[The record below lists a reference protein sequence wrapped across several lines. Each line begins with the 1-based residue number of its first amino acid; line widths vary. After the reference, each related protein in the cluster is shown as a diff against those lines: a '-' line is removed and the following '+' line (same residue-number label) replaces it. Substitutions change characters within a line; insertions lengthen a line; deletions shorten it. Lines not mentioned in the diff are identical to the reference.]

1 MNKWLR
7 VLIAVLS
14 MSVLAG
20 CSGEG
25 SVEITSRSAE
35 GAEIYIDGDLK
46 GYMASGAYEIML
58 SEGKHDIEL
67 IYPISDPDKYDQYY
81 AQKSIVVADK
91 SSQSIRVSLSPR
103 QSPGYKEQWE
113 EKQRKQMEAALAL
126 IAADMVTIPSGSF
139 KMGSNEDS
147 SEKPIHNVQIKSF
160 KMGKYEVTQAQWKAV
175 MGSNLGS
182 TPSNFRGDNRPVEQ
196 VSWNDIQR
204 FLGKLNKQSGKTF
217 RLPSEAEWEYA
228 ARAGT
233 SSKWSW
239 GNSEGSAGSY
249 VWYDKNSGSK
259 THPVGQKKPNAF
271 GLYDMHG
278 NVWEWVQDNWH
289 DSYRGAPS
297 DGSVWGGGDSRLR
310 VLRGGSWYD
319 GALRSAHRYYYLP
332 GDSYG
337 SIGFRLV
344 RQP

>member
-46 GYMASGAYEIML
+46 GYMASGAYGIML

-67 IYPISDPDKYDQYY
+67 IKPISDPDKYDQYY

-91 SSQSIRVSLSPR
+91 SSQSIRVSLSRR
-103 QSPGYKEQWE
+103 QSPAYKEQWE

-147 SEKPIHNVQIKSF
+147 IEKPVHNVQIKSF

-175 MGSNLGS
+175 MGSN
-182 TPSNFRGDNRPVEQ
+182 PSNFRGDNRPVEQ
-196 VSWNDIQR
+196 VSWNDIQS

-249 VWYDKNSGSK
+249 VWYGKNSGSK

-297 DGSVWGGGDSRLR
+297 DGSVWGGGDSRYR
-310 VLRGGSWYD
+310 VIRGGCLSYSARD
-319 GALRSAHRYYYLP
+319 LRSAYRDYNSP
-332 GDSYG
+332 GSRSYI
-337 SIGFRLV
+337 IGFRLV

>member
-25 SVEITSRSAE
+25 SVEITSKSAE

-46 GYMASGAYEIML
+46 GYMASGAYGIML

-67 IYPISDPDKYDQYY
+67 IKPISDPDKYDQYY

-91 SSQSIRVSLSPR
+91 SSQSIRVSLSRR
-103 QSPGYKEQWE
+103 QSPAYKEQWE

-139 KMGSNEDS
+139 RMGGAGDD
-147 SEKPIHNVQIKSF
+147 EKPIHNVQIKSF
-160 KMGKYEVTQAQWKAV
+160 KMGKYEVTQAQWKGV
-175 MGSNLGS
+175 MGSN
-182 TPSNFRGDNRPVEQ
+182 PSNFRGDNRPVEQ
-196 VSWNDIQR
+196 VSWNDIQS

-249 VWYDKNSGSK
+249 VWYGKNSGSK

-297 DGSVWGGGDSRLR
+297 DGSVWSGGNGRDR
-310 VLRGGSWYD
+310 VFRGGSWGY
-319 GALRSAHRYYYLP
+319 GAVGLRSAYRSDSSP
-332 GDSYG
+332 GDRYDD
-337 SIGFRLV
+337 IGFRLV
-344 RQP
+344 SQP